1 MLRSCSSVSPVLSVV
16 VGALGAGVDVAL
28 SEIADRL
35 GRGGRELIAD
45 DPAGAARNPVV
56 PKVPLRTVVARDDP
70 DSNPDELDDPD
81 DPSDPDGTSAEP
93 DDPDS
98 NPAESVGPNDD
109 ACTGIAFC
117 KILEAISE

>member
-1 MLRSCSSVSPVLSVV
+1 M
-16 VGALGAGVDVAL
+16 DVAL

-45 DPAGAARNPVV
+45 DPVGAARNPVV

-70 DSNPDELDDPD
+70 DSNPDDPD

-98 NPAESVGPNDD
+98 NPAESDGRNDD
-109 ACTGIAFC
+109 ACTGI
-117 KILEAISE
+117 LEAISV